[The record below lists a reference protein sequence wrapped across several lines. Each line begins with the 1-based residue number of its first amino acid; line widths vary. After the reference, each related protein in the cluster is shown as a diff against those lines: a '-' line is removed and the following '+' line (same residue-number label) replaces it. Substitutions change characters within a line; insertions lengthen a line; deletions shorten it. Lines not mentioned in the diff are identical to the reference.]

1 MSFGF
6 FSGERQKE
14 LLYSRIV
21 PGKKITNNTQK
32 AKAQQ
37 IKTYISPHLLL
48 FATSQFKNSEVEL
61 V

>member
-1 MSFGF
+1 VKDKKNYFTHPNS
-6 FSGERQKE
+6 S
-14 LLYSRIV
+14 
-21 PGKKITNNTQK
+21 GKKNNKNNTQK

>member
-1 MSFGF
+1 VKDKKNYFTHPNV
-6 FSGERQKE
+6 
-14 LLYSRIV
+14 V